1 MSLLPRTDLKDWLAV
16 QPADNNAELSGA
28 AKRVLG
34 VLEQRGAAFFDDI
47 VDRCGIMKS
56 QCEQALG
63 ELAAGGYVTS
73 DSYEGLRVL
82 LIAPSRRRP
91 LNGARRRNVS
101 ISSIDSAGR
110 WDLIARQ
117 ASGDRNDPL
126 GPDSEE
132 LDCIVRT
139 LLRRYGIVF
148 KIALERESALP
159 QWRYIL
165 WSLRRLE
172 ARGEIR
178 GGRFIA
184 GFSGEQFA
192 LPDAL
197 EALRRTNKRAAE
209 KELVA
214 VSACDPLNLVG
225 IVTPGLRIAATLRNR
240 IIYLDGEPLAVRL
253 GTEIHM
259 LKACDQ
265 DIEIRV
271 RTLLI
276 ERASR
281 ARAQRRAHR

>member
-1 MSLLPRTDLKDWLAV
+1 
-16 QPADNNAELSGA
+16 
-28 AKRVLG
+28 
-34 VLEQRGAAFFDDI
+34 
-47 VDRCGIMKS
+47 
-56 QCEQALG
+56 
-63 ELAAGGYVTS
+63 
-73 DSYEGLRVL
+73 
-82 LIAPSRRRP
+82 
-91 LNGARRRNVS
+91 
-101 ISSIDSAGR
+101 
-110 WDLIARQ
+110 
-117 ASGDRNDPL
+117 
-126 GPDSEE
+126 
-132 LDCIVRT
+132 
-139 LLRRYGIVF
+139 VF

-197 EALRRTNKRAAE
+197 EALRRTNKRAAG